1 MHDLNTPQRSPNK
14 SPSPNN
20 RNNNN
25 FDVAFAHLS
34 QNAHDTLLHD
44 TENRSATYNNDDN
57 DKDPAASR
65 NSDTS
70 CNGSYNTEDSD
81 KCI

>member
-20 RNNNN
+20 SNNN

-34 QNAHDTLLHD
+34 QNVHDTLTHD

-57 DKDPAASR
+57 DKDSAAS
-65 NSDTS
+65 
-70 CNGSYNTEDSD
+70 NGYFM
-81 KCI
+81 